1 MKAVCA
7 EAEDYY
13 KPDYSVLN
21 KHLKTLELAEKKEW
35 VSYYAVPFR
44 KAIVAI
50 KEKIKAHKALID
62 NTLFKVDSSNI
73 WTCLAKVSEL
83 YQPKVTK
90 QVVFVDARGQEKVL
104 FAVCEGLSIGV
115 THESALSTFLYDLFL
130 FNGDKSPK
138 NTISEQEILAF
149 VGKEQ
154 QKECRQEELVNISS
168 LLGILEI
175 KHFYITEPQFIIRN
189 SL

>member
-21 KHLKTLELAEKKEW
+21 KYLKTLELAEKKEW
-35 VSYYAVPFR
+35 VGYYAVAFR

-73 WTCLAKVSEL
+73 WTCLAKVSEH

-90 QVVFVDARGQEKVL
+90 QVVYIDARGQEKVL
-104 FAVCEGLSIGV
+104 FAVCEGSSIGV

-130 FNGDKSPK
+130 LNGDKRPK
-138 NTISEQEILAF
+138 NTIS
-149 VGKEQ
+149 
-154 QKECRQEELVNISS
+154 
-168 LLGILEI
+168 
-175 KHFYITEPQFIIRN
+175 
-189 SL
+189 